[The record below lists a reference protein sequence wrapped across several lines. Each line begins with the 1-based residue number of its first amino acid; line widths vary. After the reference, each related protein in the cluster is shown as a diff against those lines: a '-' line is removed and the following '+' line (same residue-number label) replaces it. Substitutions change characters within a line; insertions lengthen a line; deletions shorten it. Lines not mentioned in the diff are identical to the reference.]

1 VRKINIMRV
10 GLIMICFWAMAFYWV
25 SVIFPVGMNPP
36 TMLLDLIVSILVI
49 DRVILWLP
57 ELEELVFN
65 NNGQ

>member
-1 VRKINIMRV
+1 
-10 GLIMICFWAMAFYWV
+10 MICFWAMAFYWV